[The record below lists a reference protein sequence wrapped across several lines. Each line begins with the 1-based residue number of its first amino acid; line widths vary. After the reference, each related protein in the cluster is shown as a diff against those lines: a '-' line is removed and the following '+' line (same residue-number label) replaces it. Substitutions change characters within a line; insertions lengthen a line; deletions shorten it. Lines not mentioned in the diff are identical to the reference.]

1 VYLPQC
7 RILITLNGKK
17 NDVFAQGMN
26 QDPFSITAPVA
37 VRLKS
42 AGATVVDGDAVVQW
56 ETNFEDGVSGFQ
68 VARAEAEDGVFANIT
83 KELIAS
89 HGAVT
94 GSSYEFRDSGIRP
107 NRTYWYKLVEV
118 TSDGVGTEFGPY
130 SVSFRV
136 TNALEQNM
144 PNPFNP
150 MTTIK
155 YSIAQDTDVSLV
167 VYDVSGQRVRT
178 LVDNHQRA
186 DVYKITWDGIN
197 DSGQRVASGM
207 YFYKLVAGK
216 FVQTRKMV
224 LLK

>member
-1 VYLPQC
+1 M
-7 RILITLNGKK
+7 ITLNGKK
-17 NDVFAQGMN
+17 NDVFGQGMN

-68 VARAEAEDGVFANIT
+68 VARAEAEDGIFANVT

-89 HGAVT
+89 HGAVA
-94 GSSYEFRDSGIRP
+94 GSSYQFRDNSIRP

-118 TSDGVGTEFGPY
+118 TSDGEGTEFGPY

-136 TNALEQNM
+136 TNTLEQNM

-155 YSIAQDTDVSLV
+155 YSIAQDTDVSLM

-186 DVYKITWDGIN
+186 DVYKVTWDGIN